1 MRHLPPRAQ
10 LRLHELEA
18 RYVPTFLGNQVFPLD
33 NPWNQVIS
41 AAPVA
46 ANSDAIINRIL
57 ARNPA
62 RKVHADFGNPATDG
76 ALYGIPITVVD
87 GTVPKVTVYIPDEG
101 YPDESDLVQVPIPSD
116 AVIEGDG
123 ATGPADPDDRGDS
136 HLLVYDKNANVLY
149 ELYQAVRPSE
159 TSFPYGGS
167 KPVGQWGAYQISVW
181 NLNTNSFRTIGATS
195 ADAAGLPILP
205 GLVRP
210 DETLPVSAGGQGVI
224 DHAIRMTVQQTRDM
238 FVFPASHEASS
249 QSASDLPRM
258 GERFRLKASFVIPA
272 NWSPEAK
279 AIAQAM
285 KDYGLIVAD
294 NGSDMYFQG
303 TPSTDWDMDAVLQIQ
318 QIGVASFEV
327 VDLTPVV
334 TGLSVVGGSASGGTT
349 VTITGKNFSGAA
361 GQLHVFFGAV
371 EATSVTVVS
380 DTRVIAVAP
389 AHASGVVDVR
399 VRSGANRTNTDG
411 QQVFFGYGTSA
422 NTVADDFRFVR
433 TTPPPGVTGKPF
445 AVGSPAGRPGKVT
458 LYDVDRSVRF
468 VTYPFGTA
476 YRGGWRVAVGDV
488 TGDGVAD
495 IVAVTASGPARA
507 RVIDGSTGA
516 PVGPQLLGATGYKGP
531 VFVAVGDVTGDGTDD
546 IALGTNQGGPLAQ
559 VFRGGTFQRIAVVRN
574 TALGFKGN
582 TQVAIADV
590 NGDTRVDLVV
600 TALYGAGTR
609 VLGYNGTSIAPG
621 STPVRLFPIISLG
634 GAYTKPAFIATG
646 HVNGDGYADLVF
658 GSAPTAAA
666 NVTVFSGKVLTQ
678 TGGRV
683 KLASFAPPDPS
694 TATGVRVAVRDID
707 GDGTADLLTSSG
719 ERVSA
724 FKSGALSPTTR
735 PPLLFSF
742 DPDPAGGGVWVG

>member
-1 MRHLPPRAQ
+1 LRHLSHRAR

-33 NPWNQVIS
+33 NPWNQVIA

-62 RKVHADFGNPATDG
+62 RKLHADFGNPATDG
-76 ALYGIPITVVD
+76 ALYGIPINVVD
-87 GTVPKVTVYIPDEG
+87 STVPKVTVYIPDEG
-101 YPDESDLVQVPIPSD
+101 YPDESDLVQVPIPAN

-136 HLLVYDKNANVLY
+136 HLLIYDRTANVLY
-149 ELYQAVRPSE
+149 ELYQAVRPNE
-159 TSFPYGGS
+159 TSFPYGGTNTS
-167 KPVGQWGAYQISVW
+167 GQWGAYQISVW

-210 DETLPVSAGGQGVI
+210 DEALPVADGGQGAI
-224 DHAIRMTVQQTRDM
+224 KHAIRMTVAQTRDM
-238 FVFPASHEASS
+238 FVFPASHETGP

-303 TPSTDWDMDAVLQIQ
+303 TPSTDWDMDDVLQIQ
-318 QIGVASFEV
+318 QIGAGSFEV

-334 TGLSVVGGSASGGTT
+334 TGLSVVGGSTTGGTT
-349 VTITGKNFSGAA
+349 VTITGRNFSGAA
-361 GQLHVFFGAV
+361 GQLHVLFGTT

-380 DTRVIAVAP
+380 DTQLIAVAP
-389 AHASGVVDVR
+389 AHASGLVDVR
-399 VRSGANRTNTDG
+399 VRSGTNRTNTDG

-422 NTVADDFRFVR
+422 NTAADDFRFVR
-433 TTPPPGVTGKPF
+433 TTPPAGVAGQPF
-445 AVGSPAGRPGKVT
+445 AVGAAAGRPGRVT
-458 LYDVDRSVRF
+458 LYDADRSVRF
-468 VTYPFGTA
+468 VAYPFGTA
-476 YRGGWRVAVGDV
+476 YKGGWRVAVGDV
-488 TGDGVAD
+488 TGDGVVD
-495 IVAVTASGPARA
+495 VVAVTASGPARA

-516 PVGPQLLGATGYKGP
+516 VTGPQLLGATGYTGP
-531 VFVAVGDVTGDGTDD
+531 VFVAVGDVTGDGTAD

-559 VFRGGTFQRIAVVRN
+559 VFRGGTFQRIAVARN
-574 TALGFKGN
+574 TTSGFKGN

-590 NGDTRVDLVV
+590 NGDTRADLVV
-600 TALYGAGTR
+600 TALYGAGAR
-609 VLGYNGTSIAPG
+609 VFGYNGTSLAPG
-621 STPVRLFPIISLG
+621 STPVRLFPIVSLG
-634 GAYTKPAFIATG
+634 GAYTRPAFTAVG
-646 HVNGDGYADLVF
+646 DVNGDGYADLVF

-666 NVTVFSGKVLTQ
+666 NVTVFSGKALTQ
-678 TGGRV
+678 TGALV
-683 KLASFAPPDPS
+683 KLAAFAPPAPS
-694 TATGVRVAVRDID
+694 TATGVRVAVRDVD

-724 FKSGALSPTTR
+724 FKGGALSTAAR

-742 DPDPAGGGVWVG
+742 DPDALTGGVWVG